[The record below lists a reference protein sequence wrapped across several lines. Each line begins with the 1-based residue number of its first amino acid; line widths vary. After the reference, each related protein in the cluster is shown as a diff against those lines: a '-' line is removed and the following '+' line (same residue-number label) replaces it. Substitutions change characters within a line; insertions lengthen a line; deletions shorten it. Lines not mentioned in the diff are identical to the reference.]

1 MMHGASIHK
10 DNGLSVVKKSS
21 LIGCMQ
27 MSSYWGSGTAVG
39 KIFRIRDGVTVLHL
53 NVEGLTKAKTS
64 IIEQLLQTHKPTAI
78 LLQET
83 HMKESSRLKIPG
95 FTLAASTEPDI
106 HGIAT
111 FVRNSARWKAIATSP
126 PNSAVEWAAT
136 QIEGVSITN
145 VYKPP
150 TARLLVDTIPAF
162 DAPCIYAGDFNC
174 RSTTWGYTSTNP
186 DGDALEDW
194 ASASGVQLLFDPKQ
208 PDSFH
213 SGRWNTTSNP
223 DLAFANLKGP
233 SPHRTILDPFPR
245 SQHRPSLITPDNPI
259 KPIPTKPV
267 KRWNFRKARW
277 DQFTNLVDSGTD
289 SLPPPTSSDPDLA
302 YSDFCKLIIR
312 AAKKAIPRGFRR
324 RYIPNWDEE
333 CDIHYNE
340 FLHAEPGDE
349 AAAKASDLT
358 DCLDKKRRE
367 RWEETVQG
375 NDSTHSSR
383 MAWKTFNRLTGRSS
397 RPTQC
402 PVSANS
408 IAEQLLANGRLKDPA
423 KDHTRSIKQETT
435 KLWQAPGADGFL
447 STPFTSEEL
456 STAIGQLKSGKAQ
469 GQDNIPP
476 EFLLHCGQRCQNW
489 LKEFYSSC
497 LNKLTIPKIW
507 RRATIIALP
516 QPNKPTDNPK
526 NYRPISLL
534 CVPFKVLERLLLAC
548 LDPIVDP
555 QLPNQQAGFRRG
567 RSTVHQIVKL
577 TNDIE
582 ESFEK
587 RHKAGV
593 VLVDLTAA
601 YDTVW
606 HLGLTLKLLRSVPD
620 RHLVRFLCTILSNR
634 SFILKTSD
642 GQASRPRRL
651 RSGVPQGSIL
661 ASMLFNIYISDLP
674 HAHNIKAVRIC
685 G

>member
-1 MMHGASIHK
+1 
-10 DNGLSVVKKSS
+10 
-21 LIGCMQ
+21 
-27 MSSYWGSGTAVG
+27 
-39 KIFRIRDGVTVLHL
+39 
-53 NVEGLTKAKTS
+53 
-64 IIEQLLQTHKPTAI
+64 
-78 LLQET
+78 
-83 HMKESSRLKIPG
+83 
-95 FTLAASTEPDI
+95 
-106 HGIAT
+106 
-111 FVRNSARWKAIATSP
+111 
-126 PNSAVEWAAT
+126 
-136 QIEGVSITN
+136 
-145 VYKPP
+145 
-150 TARLLVDTIPAF
+150 
-162 DAPCIYAGDFNC
+162 
-174 RSTTWGYTSTNP
+174 
-186 DGDALEDW
+186 
-194 ASASGVQLLFDPKQ
+194 
-208 PDSFH
+208 
-213 SGRWNTTSNP
+213 
-223 DLAFANLKGP
+223 
-233 SPHRTILDPFPR
+233 
-245 SQHRPSLITPDNPI
+245 
-259 KPIPTKPV
+259 
-267 KRWNFRKARW
+267 
-277 DQFTNLVDSGTD
+277 
-289 SLPPPTSSDPDLA
+289 
-302 YSDFCKLIIR
+302 
-312 AAKKAIPRGFRR
+312 
-324 RYIPNWDEE
+324 
-333 CDIHYNE
+333 
-340 FLHAEPGDE
+340 
-349 AAAKASDLT
+349 
-358 DCLDKKRRE
+358 
-367 RWEETVQG
+367 
-375 NDSTHSSR
+375 

-408 IAEQLLANGRLKDPA
+408 FAEQLLANGRHKDPA

-447 STPFTSEEL
+447 STSFTSEEL

-469 GQDNIPP
+469 GPDNIPP

-516 QPNKPTDNPK
+516 KPNKPTDNSK

-534 CVPFKVLERLLLAC
+534 CVPFKVLERLLLAR

-567 RSTVHQIVKL
+567 RSTVHQIVNL

-606 HLGLTLKLLRSVPD
+606 HQGRILKLLRSVPD

-651 RSGVPQGSIL
+651 RNGVPQGSVL
-661 ASMLFNIYISDLP
+661 APMLFNIYISDLP
-674 HAHNIKAVRIC
+674 HTTSRKY